1 MAIMRRWMALVAGRY
16 VDDIFGIDPL
26 DCEVKGGAVVDLVM
40 KLLGLPL
47 DPGKSADLLQEMIIL
62 GVLVQPC
69 PWDGNIR
76 VQITKDKAVKWA
88 ATIRMCLERQHC
100 DAGTSGKLAGR
111 LQFACTVAADK
122 VGRAYIGPFHAQQND
137 PLPGGAISRRWTMSA
152 RWWLRYLEERGPT
165 VRALDSEDRQTVRCF
180 TDAAGVSRGV
190 AAVVLLG
197 DEIFY
202 CATVVPQDL
211 WDQFIDRKDHQIGV
225 QEALGVALLFGTFGD
240 MLTGKLV
247 LCFVDNDGVRHSL
260 TKGTAKAPEVR
271 HVAGEL
277 WLECAR
283 RQVAL
288 FLARV
293 ESKANIADDP
303 SRGDVTLLT
312 SLGAVRREAVWP
324 GWAKN
329 LWTGLRPVCDC
340 VPGVEDNA
348 CRTPWV
354 SGHSCHRLV
363 TRQPRCS
370 RVPGVER

>member
-1 MAIMRRWMALVAGRY
+1 
-16 VDDIFGIDPL
+16 
-26 DCEVKGGAVVDLVM
+26 
-40 KLLGLPL
+40 
-47 DPGKSADLLQEMIIL
+47 
-62 GVLVQPC
+62 
-69 PWDGNIR
+69 
-76 VQITKDKAVKWA
+76 
-88 ATIRMCLERQHC
+88 
-100 DAGTSGKLAGR
+100 
-111 LQFACTVAADK
+111 
-122 VGRAYIGPFHAQQND
+122 
-137 PLPGGAISRRWTMSA
+137 
-152 RWWLRYLEERGPT
+152 
-165 VRALDSEDRQTVRCF
+165 
-180 TDAAGVSRGV
+180 
-190 AAVVLLG
+190 
-197 DEIFY
+197 
-202 CATVVPQDL
+202 L
-211 WDQFIDRKDHQIGV
+211 WDQFIERKDHQIGV

-329 LWTGLRPVCDC
+329 LWTGL
-340 VPGVEDNA
+340 
-348 CRTPWV
+348 
-354 SGHSCHRLV
+354 
-363 TRQPRCS
+363 
-370 RVPGVER
+370 